1 MTILGLLL
9 LIIVLAFLF
18 PRTGAY
24 NANWG
29 YAPISIGGVILIVLL
44 VWLLFGGGSIHIR

>member
-9 LIIVLAFLF
+9 LIVVLAVLF

-29 YAPISIGGVILIVLL
+29 YAPFSVGGILLIIFVI
-44 VWLLFGGGSIHIR
+44 WLLFGGSVHIR